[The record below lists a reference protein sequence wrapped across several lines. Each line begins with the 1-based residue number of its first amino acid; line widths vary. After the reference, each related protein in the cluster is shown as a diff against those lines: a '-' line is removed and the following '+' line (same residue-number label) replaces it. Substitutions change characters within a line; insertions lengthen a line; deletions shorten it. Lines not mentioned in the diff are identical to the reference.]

1 MHVRFDHYHH
11 FDPSPLGQTLKD
23 VLSELQALRRETMA
37 TLKQMQ
43 DAVNELKTDVANE
56 TAVDQSVLVLLQGQA
71 TELAAI
77 KQQLA
82 DAVASGDPAAIQSS
96 IDDLTNL
103 HTTMT
108 ANAASLAAAV
118 AANTVADPNAPA
130 STDTPSDPTT
140 GSGTG
145 SGD

>member
-1 MHVRFDHYHH
+1 
-11 FDPSPLGQTLKD
+11 
-23 VLSELQALRRETMA
+23 MA

-71 TELAAI
+71 SELAAI

-118 AANTVADPNAPA
+118 AANTVADPTNAPSA
-130 STDTPSDPTT
+130 PSTPPSTPTS

>member
-1 MHVRFDHYHH
+1 
-11 FDPSPLGQTLKD
+11 
-23 VLSELQALRRETMA
+23 MA

-56 TAVDQSVLVLLQGQA
+56 TAVDQSVLTLLQGQA
-71 TELAAI
+71 AELAAI

-82 DAVASGDPAAIQSS
+82 DAVASGDSAAIQAS

-118 AANTVADPNAPA
+118 TANTPADPS
-130 STDTPSDPTT
+130 STPTTTPSTPTT
-140 GSGTG
+140 GSGTT
-145 SGD
+145 SGQ

>member
-1 MHVRFDHYHH
+1 MNFRFDHFHH
-11 FDPSPLGQTLKD
+11 FDPSPNGQALAD
-23 VLSELQALRRETMA
+23 IRSDIQALRRETMA

-56 TAVDQSVLVLLQGQA
+56 TSVDQSVLTLLQGQA
-71 TELAAI
+71 AELAAI

-82 DAVASGDPAAIQSS
+82 DAVASGDPAAIQAS

-118 AANTVADPNAPA
+118 TANTPADPS
-130 STDTPSDPTT
+130 STPTTTPSTPTT
-140 GSGTG
+140 GSGTT
-145 SGD
+145 SGQ

>member
-1 MHVRFDHYHH
+1 MHVRFDHYHY
-11 FDPSPLGQTLKD
+11 FDLSSLGQTLKD

-43 DAVNELKTDVANE
+43 DAINELKTDVANE

-118 AANTVADPNAPA
+118 AANTVADPNAP
-130 STDTPSDPTT
+130 
-140 GSGTG
+140 GSGNTT
-145 SGD
+145 SGQ